1 MNRRSRMKTKRIFI
15 SYLLAIGTIMMV
27 TAQVGCDPK
36 KPEVEE
42 KPEEQDSLWLATAK
56 VTKPEDMTESQQTF
70 TVNGVPFTMIRV
82 EGGSVATFYMGETEV
97 TQALWKAVMGKV
109 DFETNP
115 PHFEG
120 VPERD
125 YIGPQRPM
133 CFVNWYACQ
142 QFINRLNEA
151 TGYTFRLPTD
161 AEWEFAAKGGKSSKD
176 YTYSGSNDIDEVA
189 WYDGNT
195 GGKGSRDV
203 KTKAPN
209 ELGLYDM
216 SGNVSEWVSDEWD
229 DAYYTDTPVTFRIVR
244 GGSWFDQE
252 EECRVSSRDGEGE
265 EASFDSVGF
274 RLVLEVQ

>member
-1 MNRRSRMKTKRIFI
+1 MKAKRILG
-15 SYLLAIGTIMMV
+15 SCLLAIGTLMMV
-27 TAQVGCDPK
+27 TALMGCDTK
-36 KPEVEE
+36 KPEVEV
-42 KPEEQDSLWLATAK
+42 KLDEQDTLWLETVK
-56 VTKPEDMTESQQTF
+56 VTMPEDLAESQLTF
-70 TVNGVPFTMIRV
+70 TINGVPFTMIRV
-82 EGGSVATFYMGETEV
+82 KGNTFYMGETEV

-142 QFINRLNEA
+142 QFTQRLSKA
-151 TGYTFRLPTD
+151 TGCTFRLPTE
-161 AEWEFAAKGGKSSKD
+161 AEWEFAAKGGNKSKG
-176 YTYSGSNDIDEVA
+176 YKYAGSNDIDEVA

-229 DAYYTDTPVTFRIVR
+229 EGYYTDTPISWRTVC
-244 GGSWFDQE
+244 GGSWFDQK

-265 EASFDSVGF
+265 ESSFDSIGF
-274 RLVLEVQ
+274 RLALEVQ